1 MRQRKNRAF
10 TLVELLVSIAVIAIL
25 AGMLLV
31 GLRRARFSARMAEC
45 KSNLKQFSA
54 AVDIYRGNLDDF
66 PDFISNL
73 YSAYIDTKEIY
84 ICAADRSNPK
94 GNEGGKPPHEPDSL
108 QYVETDDNLNNT
120 VYEKMRNTDIE
131 YCSYLYEFSGA
142 VCSWI
147 NPNPDNITWKQAKIQ
162 EVERGAGLQ
171 GGGAAKVYGHV
182 PLVRCFWH
190 ITPDIPNKGYKDEK
204 MVINVA
210 VEDRNI
216 FMSGPAADDWKK
228 EF

>member
-1 MRQRKNRAF
+1 MRQHRNKGF

-31 GLRRARFSARMAEC
+31 GVRRARFSARMAEC
-45 KSNLKQFSA
+45 KSNLKQFSG
-54 AVDIYRGNLDDF
+54 AVDMYRGNLDDF
-66 PDFISNL
+66 PDFVSNL
-73 YSAYIDTKEIY
+73 YSAYIDTDEIY
-84 ICAADRSNPK
+84 LCPADRSDPK
-94 GNEGGKPPHEPDSL
+94 GSEGGKPPHEPDPL
-108 QYVETDDNLNNT
+108 QYAETDDNLNNISY
-120 VYEKMRNTDIE
+120 VKMRNADIQ
-131 YCSYLYEFSGA
+131 YCSYLYEFCGA

-147 NPNPDNITWKQAKIQ
+147 NPNPDNITWKQMKIL
-162 EVERGAGLQ
+162 EVERGSILESGDVAT
-171 GGGAAKVYGHV
+171 VYGHV

-190 ITPDIPNKGYKDEK
+190 IEPDVENEGYKDEK

-228 EF
+228 QF